1 MKHAQLISRNQSE
14 LAEVFSTFQ
23 ELNAHYDNQLVLSL
37 DSLGF
42 EIFCLRTGRPIIR
55 HEFKHFRQL
64 VTDMRILSN
73 TITLV
78 FSARIRINQGIRPKQ
93 YESFAIKRIL
103 KLYTLYDDY
112 FFNEPMRNYIIYGK
126 LNKEQN
132 LADSY

>member
-1 MKHAQLISRNQSE
+1 
-14 LAEVFSTFQ
+14 
-23 ELNAHYDNQLVLSL
+23 
-37 DSLGF
+37 
-42 EIFCLRTGRPIIR
+42 
-55 HEFKHFRQL
+55 
-64 VTDMRILSN
+64 MRILSN

-93 YESFAIKRIL
+93 HESWAIKRIL

-126 LNKEQN
+126 LNQEQN